1 MNDMQETNYA
11 MKDMYAHILFS
22 LALDSEYTYRIP
34 PELVQAAVPGKQV
47 TAPVGN
53 RIQTGIITHIFDTAP
68 TLGIPHTHDTTPVL
82 EKKLE
87 LLSRSDI
94 KDILSIEEKLPV
106 VPEKTLRFWHW
117 IASYYLC
124 STGLVAKMA
133 SSSWK
138 FKRRAPALEEPSV
151 NASAE
156 ALPNTSAE
164 ALPNASEE
172 TLPNASEETSTQAP
186 DEHLGKESAPFPLYL
201 QLGNRMEIYKKEI
214 LAAIRAGKQCLILCP
229 DMVSCEAVYNA
240 LLPELKDRLF
250 CFHSKRAAKELGRAR
265 RELYAGYPCAVIGMH
280 LALLLPFTHPELII
294 VEREEHPGHKK
305 TDALPLFHGRDA
317 ALMLG
322 HIFESRV
329 ILGSASPSLE
339 TLYNLNLGKYKT
351 YTSIPASGIPAPE
364 LPALGLPALEF
375 FFQEVVIINTSL
387 SYPAVSVTEPI
398 DFRTQ
403 ERIDQCKAEG
413 REVLLIQGDPSLWEE
428 ISEEENTTWCR
439 PFQTHHH
446 LKPNT
451 GLICFLGMDVFL
463 SAKNFRAT
471 EQAFHL
477 MADILCWAAAQ
488 STSFSQSTSATDP
501 TSASESTSA
510 SNLQSIPEAKPT
522 TICVQTANVQHPFFE
537 YLQTGNMQGTFS
549 SLLQERQTF
558 HYPPYTRLIHIT
570 VWHHNKTVAR
580 EKMKQLHSQ
589 LLKAGTGIRIEGPF
603 IPTIWRSL
611 HFTYRLQ
618 CTLPKTSKAQDIKNT
633 IAAVIKNTPLAP
645 ARYRIDVDPA

>member
-1 MNDMQETNYA
+1 MKET
-11 MKDMYAHILFS
+11 YAHILFP
-22 LALDSEYTYRIP
+22 LALDSELTYRIP
-34 PELVQAAVPGKQV
+34 PELAPAAIPGKQV

-53 RIQTGIITHIFDTAP
+53 RIQTGIITHIFDTPP
-68 TLGIPHTHDTTPVL
+68 TLDAPHTRDTPH
-82 EKKLE
+82 
-87 LLSRSDI
+87 SHDI

-124 STGLVAKMA
+124 PTGLVAKMA

-138 FKRRAPALEEPSV
+138 FKRRAPAPEEPSLE
-151 NASAE
+151 AE
-156 ALPNTSAE
+156 PPLPGAE
-164 ALPNASEE
+164 L
-172 TLPNASEETSTQAP
+172 
-186 DEHLGKESAPFPLYL
+186 PLYL
-201 QLGNRMEIYKKEI
+201 QLGNRTEIYKKEI

-240 LLPELKDRLF
+240 LLPELEDRLF

-265 RELYAGYPCAVIGMH
+265 RELYAGYPCAVVGMH
-280 LALLLPFTHPELII
+280 LALLLPFTHPELVI
-294 VEREEHPGHKK
+294 VEREEHPGHKR
-305 TDALPLFHGRDA
+305 TDALPLLHGRDT

-339 TLYNLNLGKYKT
+339 TLHNLNLGKYKM
-351 YTSIPASGIPAPE
+351 YPDIPAHGISAHE
-364 LPALGLPALEF
+364 LS
-375 FFQEVVIINTSL
+375 FQEVVIINTSL

-428 ISEEENTTWCR
+428 FSEEKNTTWCR

-451 GLICFLGMDVFL
+451 GFICFLGMDVFL

-471 EQAFHL
+471 EQALHL
-477 MADILCWAAAQ
+477 MVDILYWAAGQ
-488 STSFSQSTSATDP
+488 P
-501 TSASESTSA
+501 TPA
-510 SNLQSIPEAKPT
+510 

-537 YLQTGNMQGTFS
+537 YLQTGNMQSTFS
-549 SLLQERQTF
+549 SLLQERQMF

-570 VWHHNKTVAR
+570 VRHHNKTVAK
-580 EKMKQLHSQ
+580 EKINLLHSQ

-603 IPTIWRSL
+603 VPTIWRSL

-633 IAAVIKNTPLAP
+633 LATLIKNTPLAP
-645 ARYRIDVDPA
+645 AKYRVDVDPA

>member
-1 MNDMQETNYA
+1 MKET
-11 MKDMYAHILFS
+11 YAHILFP

-34 PELVQAAVPGKQV
+34 PELAPAAIPGKQV

-53 RIQTGIITHIFDTAP
+53 RIQTGIITHIFDAPHTLDAPHTRDTPHSHDSAP
-68 TLGIPHTHDTTPVL
+68 TPDTPHSP
-82 EKKLE
+82 
-87 LLSRSDI
+87 DI
-94 KDILSIEEKLPV
+94 KDILSVEEKLPV

-124 STGLVAKMA
+124 PTGLVAKMA

-138 FKRRAPALEEPSV
+138 FKRRAPAPEEPSLE
-151 NASAE
+151 AAPQETTQEAE
-156 ALPNTSAE
+156 SPLPGAE
-164 ALPNASEE
+164 LP
-172 TLPNASEETSTQAP
+172 
-186 DEHLGKESAPFPLYL
+186 FYL
-201 QLGNRMEIYKKEI
+201 QLGNRTEIYKKEI

-229 DMVSCEAVYNA
+229 DMVSCETVYNA
-240 LLPELKDRLF
+240 LLPELEDQLF

-265 RELYAGYPCAVIGMH
+265 RELYAGYSCAVVGMH

-305 TDALPLFHGRDA
+305 TDALPLLHGRDA

-339 TLYNLNLGKYKT
+339 TLHNLNLGKYKM
-351 YTSIPASGIPAPE
+351 YPDIPAPE
-364 LPALGLPALEF
+364 LS
-375 FFQEVVIINTSL
+375 FQEVVVINTSL
-387 SYPAVSVTEPI
+387 SYPAISVTEPL
-398 DFRTQ
+398 DFRTR
-403 ERIDQCKAEG
+403 EKIDQCKAEG
-413 REVLLIQGDPSLWEE
+413 REVLLIQGDSSLWEE
-428 ISEEENTTWCR
+428 FSEEENTTWCR

-477 MADILCWAAAQ
+477 MADILCWATAQ
-488 STSFSQSTSATDP
+488 TTPA
-501 TSASESTSA
+501 
-510 SNLQSIPEAKPT
+510 

-537 YLQTGNMQGTFS
+537 YLQTGNMQSTFS

-570 VWHHNKTVAR
+570 VRHHNKTVAK
-580 EKMKQLHSQ
+580 EKVNLLHSH
-589 LLKAGTGIRIEGPF
+589 LLKANTGIRIEGPF
-603 IPTIWRSL
+603 VPTVWRSL

-633 IAAVIKNTPLAP
+633 LATIIKNTPLAP
-645 ARYRIDVDPA
+645 AKYRVDVDPA